1 MSEVTLTLSQDSL
14 RSLPEGAEYHARSG
28 QANVSV
34 RKGKTPETIVVY
46 ASCDS
51 LQRQVLLYEE
61 QLSEIRKQSEASS
74 AAVQTVSEKHSSRF
88 PITAPAIGLAVGIVV
103 TIITKKIWTKV
114 F

>member
-1 MSEVTLTLSQDSL
+1 MSEVTLTLHKDSL
-14 RSLPEGAEYHARSG
+14 RSLPQGAEYHAKSG

-34 RKGKTPETIVVY
+34 RKGDTAGTIVVH

-61 QLSEIRKQSEASS
+61 QISRMRKETVAQQT
-74 AAVQTVSEKHSSRF
+74 AAQTASEKHSDRF
-88 PITAPAIGLAVGIVV
+88 PFIALAIGLAVGIVI
-103 TIITKKIWTKV
+103 TIITKTIWTKV